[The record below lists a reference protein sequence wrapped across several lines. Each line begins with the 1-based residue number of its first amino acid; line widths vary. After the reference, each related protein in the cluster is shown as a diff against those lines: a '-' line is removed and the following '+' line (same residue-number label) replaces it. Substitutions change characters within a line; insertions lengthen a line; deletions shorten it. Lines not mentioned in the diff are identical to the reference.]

1 MNDYKWSIKKTIRE
15 IVLSATYRQDSKITD
30 EQLKKD
36 PNNKWY
42 ARGARVRLSA
52 EQVRDQSLSI
62 CGLISSKMYGPSVFP
77 YQPKG
82 LWHSPYNSTD
92 WEQSAGE
99 DQYRRA
105 VYTFWK
111 RSAPYPSMF
120 TFDGV
125 ARNMCSARRIRT
137 NTPLQA
143 LITLNDSAYIDMARH
158 FAIQM
163 RNKYGDDISQQIRN
177 GYESA
182 TYHAIDSNT
191 LSAFVN
197 LYNNAL
203 NRFKN
208 DPEKTC
214 MMVGAPG
221 SNTTPETAALIVVA
235 NAILNL
241 DELVTRN

>member
-1 MNDYKWSIKKTIRE
+1 MIRD
-15 IVLSATYRQDSKITD
+15 IVLSATYRQDSKISD
-30 EQLKKD
+30 ERLKKD

-42 ARGARVRLSA
+42 ARSTRVRLSA

-62 CGLISSKMYGPSVFP
+62 CGVLSSKMYGPSVFP

-82 LWHSPYNSTD
+82 LWLSPYNNTD
-92 WEQSAGE
+92 WEQSPGE

-125 ARNMCSARRIRT
+125 ARNMCTARRIRT

-163 RNKYGDDISQQIRN
+163 RKKAGNDVQQQIRE
-177 GYESA
+177 GYETA
-182 TYHAIDSNT
+182 TYHAIDEKT
-191 LSAFVN
+191 LRAFTD
-197 LYNNAL
+197 LYFKAL
-203 NRFKN
+203 ARFKS

-214 MMVGAPG
+214 MMVGSPG
-221 SNTTPETAALIVVA
+221 VNTTAEMAASIVVA

>member
-1 MNDYKWSIKKTIRE
+1 
-15 IVLSATYRQDSKITD
+15 
-30 EQLKKD
+30 
-36 PNNKWY
+36 
-42 ARGARVRLSA
+42 
-52 EQVRDQSLSI
+52 
-62 CGLISSKMYGPSVFP
+62 
-77 YQPKG
+77 
-82 LWHSPYNSTD
+82 
-92 WEQSAGE
+92 
-99 DQYRRA
+99 
-105 VYTFWK
+105 
-111 RSAPYPSMF
+111 
-120 TFDGV
+120 
-125 ARNMCSARRIRT
+125 
-137 NTPLQA
+137 
-143 LITLNDSAYIDMARH
+143 MARH